1 MPVDV
6 ETLFSWSGNLAMVG
20 WLLLLFSPKRWE
32 WVLFTTGIAIPGL
45 LSALYGGLVMAHFA
59 GAEGG
64 GYGSLEQVRALFAS
78 DAALL
83 AGWVHYLAFDLAIGA
98 MIARRA
104 DAAGLTRLVQIP
116 ILFFTFMFGPL
127 GFLLFILTDGGWRS
141 IARLGGGAEKGAAA

>member
-6 ETLFSWSGNLAMVG
+6 ETLFSWSGNLAMIG
-20 WLLLLFSPKRWE
+20 WLLLVFSPRRWE
-32 WVLFTTGIAIPGL
+32 WVLFTAGIVIPGL
-45 LSALYGGLVMAHFA
+45 LSTLYGGLVMAHFA

-64 GYGSLEQVRALFAS
+64 GYGSLGEVRALFAR
-78 DAALL
+78 DEALL

-104 DAAGLTRLVQIP
+104 DASGLTRLVQIP

-127 GFLLFILTDGGWRS
+127 GFLLFILTDGGWRA
-141 IARLGGGAEKGAAA
+141 IARLGGAKEKGAAA